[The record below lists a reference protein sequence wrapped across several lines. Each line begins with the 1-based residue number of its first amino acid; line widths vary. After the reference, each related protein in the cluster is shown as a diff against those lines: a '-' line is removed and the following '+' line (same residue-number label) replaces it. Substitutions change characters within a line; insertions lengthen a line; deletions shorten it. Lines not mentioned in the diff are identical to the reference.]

1 MWRILGR
8 RRRTL
13 GLYILF
19 ITCLLDLS
27 VALPVDKPTRFTLST
42 GDTNLKNIAEEA
54 GSRFAQG
61 RELLGSIA
69 DALRIG
75 TGRLVNSVTLTRNI
89 IADRAESFASESRN
103 NVATVI
109 IEKSVA
115 LDTTTQYPPVTNT
128 HATARET
135 VRLENEAGQSLLEKP
150 FSKPIT
156 GILESFLSP
165 TPLVDGIKEQDKY
178 GNSGDKFIG
187 IGRALVSGFEGFSN
201 FLNAII
207 DFPRNAAKKTSRG
220 ITEALNH
227 VGARLIG
234 LE

>member
-1 MWRILGR
+1 MWRILGRR

-19 ITCLLDLS
+19 IACLLDLS
-27 VALPVDKPTRFTLST
+27 IALPADKPTRFTLST
-42 GDTNLKNIAEEA
+42 GDTNLKNIAEQTE
-54 GSRFAQG
+54 SRFAQG
-61 RELLGSIA
+61 R
-69 DALRIG
+69 
-75 TGRLVNSVTLTRNI
+75 
-89 IADRAESFASESRN
+89 SFASESRN

-135 VRLENEAGQSLLEKP
+135 ARLENETGQSLLEKP